1 MYHNHRETAEFLY
14 LKHGDFD
21 KAIQLCSNNKYL
33 NKNKNQER
41 FDFWCLVL
49 DEIRS
54 LKIKHKI
61 QQLKENNQE
70 G

>member
-1 MYHNHRETAEFLY
+1 MYHDHKETAEFLY
-14 LKHGDFD
+14 LKHNNFD

-41 FDFWCLVL
+41 FNFWCLVL
-49 DEIRS
+49 DELRS
-54 LKIKHKI
+54 MKMKYKM
-61 QQLKENNQE
+61 QQFKQNIEE